1 MRMSNHWRFLEL
13 SLPAPDLA
21 ASLGFYRDLGF
32 TELTTGDIRNYA
44 YAVVSD
50 GRIAIGLHSQ
60 ALPAAALSFVQKDTA
75 NWARQLMAAGF
86 ELEFQ
91 RLGSDD
97 FHEFGL
103 AGPGGTLAVLME
115 APTFSPWSE
124 NTLPVT
130 GQASYL
136 GLNCADLED
145 GIEFWQL
152 AGLTADH
159 DSAEPDRIEMAAPA
173 LRLQLSV
180 GRSAFP
186 SLVFQFPDP
195 SLVAKLE
202 RMGLALRDEGHR
214 RVLIAPEGTRLE
226 FPVT

>member
-1 MRMSNHWRFLEL
+1 
-13 SLPAPDLA
+13 
-21 ASLGFYRDLGF
+21 
-32 TELTTGDIRNYA
+32 
-44 YAVVSD
+44 
-50 GRIAIGLHSQ
+50 
-60 ALPAAALSFVQKDTA
+60 
-75 NWARQLMAAGF
+75 MAAGF

-115 APTFSPWSE
+115 AATFSPWSQSV
-124 NTLPVT
+124 LPIT

-136 GLNCADLED
+136 GLNCADLEA

-152 AGLTADH
+152 AGLIADR

-186 SLVFQFPDP
+186 CLVFPFPDAE
-195 SLVAKLE
+195 LVTSLE
-202 RMGLALRDEGHR
+202 RMGLSLRNEGNN

-226 FPVT
+226 FPVI